1 MPETRAALD
10 NERMNRVLALAAVGW
25 GQTSPNPMVGA
36 VIFAG
41 SEIVGEGY
49 HASFGAAHAEPG
61 AIAAAGDRAR
71 GATMY
76 VNLEPCAHTGRTPP
90 CVDAIIAAGISRV
103 VIATRDP
110 NPVAAGGAERLRS
123 AGVEVDIGV
132 MESEARELNAPFFQS
147 AAGGRP
153 WITLKLAMSLDG
165 AIASATRKRG
175 WMTNDESAREVHRM
189 RANTDA
195 IAVGILTAI
204 ADDPRLTART
214 TPPPRMTPLR
224 VIFDRSARLPA
235 GSTLAGT
242 AREVPTLLVTA
253 PGVTLPFELEDCGIE
268 SIQAADVSEAVA
280 MLKERGIKSILVEGG
295 AGLGAS
301 FIASHLVDRLVIFR
315 APIVLGEGALN
326 AFAGVSSHEVEHAP
340 RFDLLRSTVI
350 GGDVMSVYSG
360 MR

>member
-1 MPETRAALD
+1 MGSA
-10 NERMNRVLALAAVGW
+10 LALAGGGW

-41 SEIVGEGY
+41 SEKVGGGY
-49 HASFGAAHAEPG
+49 HATFGGAHAEAG
-61 AIAAAGDRAR
+61 AIAEAGARAR

-76 VNLEPCAHTGRTPP
+76 VTLEPCAHHGRNPP
-90 CVDAIIAAGISRV
+90 CVDAIIDAGITRV

-110 NPVAAGGAERLRS
+110 NPAAAGGAERLRG
-123 AGVEVDIGV
+123 AGIEVEIGV
-132 MESEARELNAPFFQS
+132 REGEARELNAPFFQ
-147 AAGGRP
+147 AVTGGRP

-165 AIASATRKRG
+165 AIASASRKRG
-175 WMTNDESAREVHRM
+175 WMTSDESAAEVHRM
-189 RANTDA
+189 RAGNDA

-214 TPPPRMTPLR
+214 APPPRMKPLR

-235 GSTLAGT
+235 DSMLART
-242 AREVPTLLVTA
+242 ARDVPTLIVTA
-253 PGVTLPFELEDCGIE
+253 PGVALPSALEDRGIE
-268 SIQAADVSEAVA
+268 SMQASDVAEAVA
-280 MLKERGIKSILVEGG
+280 ILKQRGVNSILIEGG
-295 AGLGAS
+295 AGLAAS
-301 FIASHLVDRLVIFR
+301 FIAGHLVDRLVIFR

-326 AFAGVSSHEVEHAP
+326 AFAGVSSHEVERAP